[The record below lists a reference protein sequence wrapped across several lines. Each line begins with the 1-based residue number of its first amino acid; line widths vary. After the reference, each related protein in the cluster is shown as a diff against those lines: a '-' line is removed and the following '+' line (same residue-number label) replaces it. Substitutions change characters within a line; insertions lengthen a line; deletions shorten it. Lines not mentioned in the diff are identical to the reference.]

1 MCSICNV
8 GHIPVFCSC
17 LLPPPFFVVVASY
30 WVGKGKG
37 KVRVVRF
44 PSLLFFFAVGWRN
57 HSMGRANHALPDSRN
72 GIAENSKSVT
82 SQPEQTTV
90 SPPPP
95 PPAGDLDISPEIVT
109 LAFALNSVFLAV
121 SLGTPWFLTEQY
133 AAGPNGENV
142 KETFQLWKTTRW
154 VGSVRTSM
162 RSNAIACTPVRQRLL
177 VLQILAVLAFFI
189 SFSTFLCAVVRRYFL
204 QGNSGVRL
212 ALIYCVA
219 ICFIILTVESAI
231 GINVYTF
238 SFDACGEGSSYH
250 SRTFEVSVGFAFTIA
265 AWAITTFAGVVVYNK
280 VPFPRDERIVDYGI
294 QAFDML
300 AFIAFLFSTVACAIP
315 LWFYKDSARRILTEV
330 FLWKER
336 YSILWVT
343 NASSNSTA
351 VRNLGCSSLFHCF
364 LAAEF
369 FGIVSVLLNGATF
382 VIGFLLVKSLIGV
395 TNYALALG
403 YISTMVAFLQW
414 ILLTCIYYGD
424 WCSGSVAYHRK
435 KYVMAAGFAL
445 SVTAGVLMAVG
456 TVALTLTESIRRRYF
471 PSAGPC
477 KKLRDIFLEMYQ

>member
-1 MCSICNV
+1 
-8 GHIPVFCSC
+8 
-17 LLPPPFFVVVASY
+17 
-30 WVGKGKG
+30 
-37 KVRVVRF
+37 
-44 PSLLFFFAVGWRN
+44 
-57 HSMGRANHALPDSRN
+57 MGRANHAFSASRN
-72 GIAENSKSVT
+72 ESTENSKSVP
-82 SQPEQTTV
+82 SQPEQEAV
-90 SPPPP
+90 SPPPQ

-109 LAFALNSVFLAV
+109 LAFVLNSVFLAV
-121 SLGTPWFLTEQY
+121 SLGTAWFLTEQY

-142 KETFQLWKTTRW
+142 KEAFKLWKTTRW

-177 VLQILAVLAFFI
+177 VLQILAVSAFFI
-189 SFSTFLCAVVRRYFL
+189 SLSTLVAAVVRRYFL
-204 QGNSGVRL
+204 QGNSGIRL

-250 SRTFEVSVGFAFTIA
+250 SRAFELSVGFALTIA
-265 AWAITTFAGVVVYNK
+265 AWAITAFAGIVVYNK
-280 VPFPRDERIVDYGI
+280 VPFPRDERIVAYGI

-336 YSILWVT
+336 YSILWAT
-343 NASSNSTA
+343 NATSNSTA
-351 VRNLGCSSLFHCF
+351 VKKLGCGSLFHYF

-369 FGIVSVLLNGATF
+369 FGIVSVLLNGTTF
-382 VIGFLLVKSLIGV
+382 VIGFLLVKGLVGM
-395 TNYALALG
+395 TKYALVLG

-414 ILLTCIYYGD
+414 ILLICIYYGD
-424 WCSGSVAYHRK
+424 WCSGRVAYHRK

-477 KKLRDIFLEMYQ
+477 KKIKEIFVEMCQ